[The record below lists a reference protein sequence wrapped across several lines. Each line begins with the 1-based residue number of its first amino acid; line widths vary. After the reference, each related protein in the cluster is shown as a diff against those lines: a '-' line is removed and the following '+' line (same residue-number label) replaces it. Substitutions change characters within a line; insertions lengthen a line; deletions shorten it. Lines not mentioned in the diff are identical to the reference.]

1 MRALVLVGVG
11 LASVTATL
19 SAQRSD
25 QIELGVYGNF
35 TRFDPGYQLPNRVGG
50 GLRFGYFLSDR
61 VSIEVDGT
69 YLGPSTVAGR
79 ASYFLHT
86 GHASLVYNF
95 PLGPSSFYILG
106 GASRIDLG
114 TTAPYN
120 FAENGIHGGAG
131 LRFLIGNRLGL
142 RVDGKAFYRPPKSL
156 LTGEQAVHVFGSAGI
171 TYVTGRPRRGGYY
184 ARSGDRNHQWYWGG
198 QGGLFIYKTNV
209 QSSTAEPIF
218 GGHWLITSRRTAL
231 YVGIE
236 QSFFLSDAH
245 AVIFDPNSSSSSVGP
260 AFRDVTFSEVRRVM
274 FGLVTHPA
282 QRRMEPFV
290 GGGFAMVQILS
301 PFVDCQG
308 CNLSQAAEAEDRVA
322 EAASKAFFWVKGG
335 LQINYSSKLNVFAN
349 YLITSSSRG
358 FLLDGNT
365 HTLQGG
371 IRYSLGTSKEG
382 ISERN

>member
-1 MRALVLVGVG
+1 
-11 LASVTATL
+11 
-19 SAQRSD
+19 
-25 QIELGVYGNF
+25 
-35 TRFDPGYQLPNRVGG
+35 
-50 GLRFGYFLSDR
+50 
-61 VSIEVDGT
+61 
-69 YLGPSTVAGR
+69 
-79 ASYFLHT
+79 
-86 GHASLVYNF
+86 
-95 PLGPSSFYILG
+95 
-106 GASRIDLG
+106 
-114 TTAPYN
+114 
-120 FAENGIHGGAG
+120 
-131 LRFLIGNRLGL
+131 
-142 RVDGKAFYRPPKSL
+142 
-156 LTGEQAVHVFGSAGI
+156 
-171 TYVTGRPRRGGYY
+171 
-184 ARSGDRNHQWYWGG
+184 
-198 QGGLFIYKTNV
+198 

-245 AVIFDPNSSSSSVGP
+245 AVIFDPNSSSSAVGP